1 MKPCRLT
8 ATPVES
14 LNLSCHTY
22 RQTLLAGSASRSVD
36 SLQYVWNQF
45 PNQPELMLDAIIIL
59 SFILAGA
66 GIGFNGIQEL
76 PISVLQQVTN
86 ENGLQWVTAGFGA
99 LIGLAVGLI
108 VQTAYRRFERRFR
121 ALPADVLLSRA
132 VGLVIGLL
140 VANLMLAPIFLLPIP
155 PEFSFLKP
163 LTAVLGSILFSFS
176 GITLADTH
184 GRTLLRLI
192 NPNTVETT
200 LLAEGTL
207 KPASTK
213 VLDTSCII
221 DGRIEELLGTGFLEG
236 QILVPQF
243 VLAELQQVADAS
255 NDIKRVR
262 GRRGLD
268 ILNRMK
274 EAYPDRI
281 IIHSADYDDVPTV
294 DAKLVRLVQEING
307 TLLTNDYNLN
317 KVATVQRVPVLNVND
332 LTQAVRP
339 SYLPGD
345 SLDLKILKEGKEPTQ
360 GVGYLDDGTMVVV
373 EEGRSYVGGELQ
385 VIVTSALQTSAGR
398 MIFARPKASMLT
410 T

>member
-1 MKPCRLT
+1 
-8 ATPVES
+8 
-14 LNLSCHTY
+14 
-22 RQTLLAGSASRSVD
+22 
-36 SLQYVWNQF
+36 
-45 PNQPELMLDAIIIL
+45 MLDAIIIL

-66 GIGFNGIQEL
+66 GIGFNGIEAL
-76 PISVLQQVTN
+76 PISALQQVTN
-86 ENGLQWVTAGFGA
+86 ESALRWVTAGFGA
-99 LIGLAVGLI
+99 LIGFAIGLV
-108 VQTAYRRFERRFR
+108 VQTTYRRFERQFR

-132 VGLVIGLL
+132 VGLVLGLL

-163 LTAVLGSILFSFS
+163 LAAVLGSILFSFS

-221 DGRIEELLGTGFLEG
+221 DGRIEALLDTGFVEG
-236 QILVPQF
+236 QLLVPQF

-255 NDIKRVR
+255 SDIKRVR

-281 IIHSADYDDVPTV
+281 IIHSADYDDIPTV

-317 KVATVQRVPVLNVND
+317 KVASVQRVPVLNVND
-332 LTQAVRP
+332 LTHAVRP

-345 SLDLKILKEGKEPTQ
+345 NLDLKILKQGKEAAQ

-373 EEGRSYVGGELQ
+373 EEGRDYVGGELQ
-385 VIVTSALQTSAGR
+385 VVVTSALQTSAGR
-398 MIFARPKASMLT
+398 MIFARPRASMIPS
-410 T
+410 